1 MGDRSSPEKLFAP
14 STLTLEGA
22 NADIYFQRGK
32 QVLEAEDENPTVVAE
47 VFARQPSMLS
57 GMREVHAL
65 LREVLPARS
74 EAWSLKEGSRFS
86 SGDVVLRIKAPYR
99 NFCVFETAILGI
111 LASGTGWA
119 GAADDVVQAAGEIP
133 VVCFGARHVHPDV
146 SGRMEY
152 AACLA
157 GCAGCATMWGAQLAG
172 VDPSGTLPHGLILA
186 MGDTLVAAAEFDRVI
201 DPEVKRIVLVDT
213 FRDEAE
219 ESLRVAE
226 ALGKRLWGVRLDT
239 PSERGGVTSGLVK
252 EVRARLDQAGYDAV
266 KIVVSGGL
274 DVERICSFRKAG
286 APVDMFGV
294 GSAISAA
301 PPVDFTMDVKEIDGR
316 PIAKRGR
323 IPGVTEITRLEPLA
337 L

>member
-1 MGDRSSPEKLFAP
+1 MGDRSSAEELFAP

-32 QVLEAEDENPTVVAE
+32 QVLEAEDLNPTAVAD
-47 VFARQPSMLS
+47 VFTREPSMLS

-65 LREVLPARS
+65 LRQVLPPGS
-74 EAWSLKEGSRFS
+74 QVWGLKEGTQLS
-86 SGDVVLRIKAPYR
+86 SADVVLRIKAPYR
-99 NFCVFETAILGI
+99 SFCLYETAILGI

-119 GAADDVVQAAGEIP
+119 SAAYDVVRVAGEIP
-133 VVCFGARHVHPDV
+133 VICFGARHVHPDV

-157 GCAGCATMWGAQLAG
+157 GCAGCATTLGAQLAG
-172 VDPSGTLPHGLILA
+172 IEPSGTLPHGLILA

-201 DPEVKRIVLVDT
+201 DPEVKRIILVDT

-226 ALGKRLWGVRLDT
+226 ALGNRLWGVRLDT

-252 EVRARLDQAGYDAV
+252 EVRARLNQAGHGAV

-274 DVERICSFRKAG
+274 DTERIGNFRKAG

-301 PPVDFTMDVKEIDGR
+301 PPIDFTMDVKEIDGK

-323 IPGVTEITRLEPLA
+323 IPGVTEATRLEPLA